1 MKTSVSMKKIYD
13 QWRALVL
20 QEGSKP
26 LYLED
31 AKPQLKPRQSIINK
45 SIHLGNGDQ
54 LRIGSDVI
62 VYNGKK
68 FRPVVDA
75 PLVPNFSPKITQVV
89 VGDAPWE
96 GRLAIFLKTD
106 SSLVNS
112 QLPKKGMEN
121 WYIEGLLNA
130 LRTGS
135 PMRGAK
141 VLKFEPV
148 S

>member
-1 MKTSVSMKKIYD
+1 MKEIYKR
-13 QWRALVL
+13 WRAQGL
-20 QEGSKP
+20 QEGSEP

-31 AKPQLKPRQSIINK
+31 ATPPLKLRQNIMNK
-45 SIHLGNGDQ
+45 SVHLGNGDR
-54 LRIGSDVI
+54 LRIGPNVI